1 MRERDY
7 LWDNIKALLIFF
19 VVAGHV
25 LEMSTLNYKLAH
37 VFDVFIYSFH
47 MPAFI
52 FVSGFFAKRYCSD
65 GKVKAVKA
73 ATLFAYY
80 AVFQLLFMLLRII
93 FHIGSSNQS
102 FFNPNRGL
110 WYLLAMFFFYLI
122 TPIVEKLPAWITLPV
137 TIALALAVANDR
149 QANTYMSIMRIFTFM
164 PYFFAGYYFKAES
177 LSKMRSLK
185 AGARYPLAALCT
197 IASVAIWAL
206 MWVFNK
212 DIPLRALM
220 YGKDNNLHPDIAL
233 EFGEATVYRLILYV
247 VAALMIVALLLAVPS
262 KKSIIAKAGQ
272 NSLQIF
278 VFHMILVI
286 ALFDTN
292 IVTLRIDSLPVFLLS
307 MAASLAVTAVL
318 SLWFFGYPFKWIQT
332 GVKKLYSIKK

>member
-7 LWDNIKALLIFF
+7 FWDNIKALLIFF

-185 AGARYPLAALCT
+185 AVARYSIAALCA
-197 IASVAIWAL
+197 IASVSIWVGIYL
-206 MWVFNK
+206 VKPNL
-212 DIPLRALM
+212 PLRALF
-220 YGKDNNLHPDIAL
+220 YAKANNYDREISLSFAESSICRLLVYVIAS
-233 EFGEATVYRLILYV
+233 
-247 VAALMIVALLLAVPS
+247 LMIAALLLAMPS
-262 KKSIIAKAGQ
+262 VKSIIAKVGQ

-278 VFHMILVI
+278 VFHMLFVI
-286 ALFDTN
+286 ILFDGGVIN
-292 IVTLRIDSLPVFLLS
+292 LDINSLPVFLLS
-307 MAASLAVTAVL
+307 MAAALAITAVL
-318 SLWFFGYPFKWIQT
+318 SLWFFGYPFKWIQA
-332 GVKKLYSIKK
+332 GVKKLYSFKK